1 MEEALVALEA
11 KLGYQFRDRE
21 LLRRAMTHRSRAF
34 EGTPEETSIGD
45 NEQLEF
51 LGDAIL
57 GFIVSEV
64 LVARHPGFPEGR
76 LSKLKAYLVSANY
89 LHEAAQD
96 LGLGEHLF
104 LGRGEELS
112 GGRGKRALLANA
124 MEALMAAMYL
134 DGGIDA
140 VRPFV
145 MHKVLRDFDSARGED
160 ESLVVDYK
168 SALQE
173 LTQTLNLP
181 MPRYN
186 VVREEGP
193 EHRKTFTVEARVGA
207 EYMDRAQGTSK
218 KAAGQRAA
226 QHVLTMLMATHQH
239 ILHPDG
245 VPTGDD
251 AVKPAAVSP

>member
-1 MEEALVALEA
+1 MEEALVALET

-21 LLRRAMTHRSRAF
+21 LLRRALTHRSRAF

-45 NEQLEF
+45 NEQMEF

-76 LSKLKAYLVSANY
+76 LSKLKAYLAC
-89 LHEAAQD
+89 D
-96 LGLGEHLF
+96 LELGEHLF

-145 MHKVLRDFDSARGED
+145 MNQVLRDFDSARGED
-160 ESLVVDYK
+160 ETLVVDYK

-173 LTQTLNLP
+173 LTQVMNLP
-181 MPRYN
+181 MPRYS

-193 EHRKTFTVEARVGA
+193 EHRKTFTVEARVGSDCLERA
-207 EYMDRAQGTSK
+207 EGTSK
-218 KAAGQRAA
+218 KAAGQKAA
-226 QHVLTMLMATHQH
+226 QHLLDVLNSHHL
-239 ILHPDG
+239 
-245 VPTGDD
+245 
-251 AVKPAAVSP
+251 AAQVNGALNGAPGK